1 MVYELED
8 VMIYTLY
15 CVIKHGISPSK
26 KWRKSGEMMFFYYG
40 NNGEILATIIV
51 GISIVGMFMK
61 Y

>member
-26 KWRKSGEMMFFYYG
+26 KREKIWGNDVFYYG

>member
-26 KWRKSGEMMFFYYG
+26 K
-40 NNGEILATIIV
+40 NGENL
-51 GISIVGMFMK
+51 GK
-61 Y
+61 

>member
-1 MVYELED
+1 
-8 VMIYTLY
+8 MIYTLY
-15 CVIKHGISPSK
+15 CVIKHGTSPQK
-26 KWRKSGEMMFFYYG
+26 KWRKSGEMMVYYYG

>member
-1 MVYELED
+1 MEKIWGND
-8 VMIYTLY
+8 V
-15 CVIKHGISPSK
+15 
-26 KWRKSGEMMFFYYG
+26 FYYG